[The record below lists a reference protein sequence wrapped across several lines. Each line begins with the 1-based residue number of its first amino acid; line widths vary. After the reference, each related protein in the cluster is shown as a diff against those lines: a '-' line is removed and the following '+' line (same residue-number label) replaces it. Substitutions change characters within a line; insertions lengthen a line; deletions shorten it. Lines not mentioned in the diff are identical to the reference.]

1 VSSVPAIG
9 YRRRKLRDPPGPKP
23 VAAVASGT
31 ATAKNTED
39 VDGQVQSDR
48 GPDRAARLVMAPPA
62 LAAITFILLLVA
74 FSTDSSLQPRLSI
87 EKLERQIA
95 ETHRRESITL
105 DDDIRALLAVRL
117 GTDWSR

>member
-1 VSSVPAIG
+1 
-9 YRRRKLRDPPGPKP
+9 
-23 VAAVASGT
+23 
-31 ATAKNTED
+31 
-39 VDGQVQSDR
+39 
-48 GPDRAARLVMAPPA
+48 MAPPA